1 MIGNFPQ
8 GIPLIFFHR
17 PICDAPEFNEPV
29 RFYIRENKKMFANM
43 KVATRLYWLVAGC
56 GVLLVAIGVLGLSGM
71 NSARAGLETVYND
84 RVVPLRDL
92 KLISDKYAVNIVD
105 TSHKTRNGN
114 ISMEQG
120 RKNVEDAQA
129 AIQKAW
135 SAYLATV
142 LVPRETELVDQI
154 LPLME
159 KANTATAHLL
169 GYLKTKDHDHLEA
182 FTIHELYPAIDPVTD
197 RISDLVDVQLVVA
210 KEEYDAASALYER
223 NLKIAVGAIILG
235 LLLGAGAAAFIVR
248 GLMHQLGGE
257 PSEVAAIVKSVAE
270 GELRH
275 HINVK
280 PGDESSVLAGVKIM
294 QERLSL
300 TIAQIH
306 GHAQQLASSAEQ
318 LSAASSQVAASSNE
332 QSTASSSMAAAV
344 EESSASQTSVAR
356 TAEEILGT
364 AQESSSRSADGTNSL
379 SALNASLNTT
389 ESSMGE
395 ISDTVMNFIGRA
407 QDIAEL
413 TQKVRDIAEQTN
425 LLALNAAIEAAR
437 AGEQGRGFVVVADEV
452 RKLAE
457 KSAEATGEIDAV
469 TQLLREQSGIVEN
482 TIAKGT
488 SSIRTSKNMMGNVS
502 NVLEGIN
509 GSVQRTTEGMSEI
522 SSAVR
527 EQAVAGLTLAKNVE
541 LIASMVEENNMA
553 VRHVSESAND
563 LLELSGKL
571 RSSVTYFKVA

>member
-1 MIGNFPQ
+1 
-8 GIPLIFFHR
+8 
-17 PICDAPEFNEPV
+17 
-29 RFYIRENKKMFANM
+29 MFTNM
-43 KVATRLYWLVAGC
+43 KVAARLYWMVALL
-56 GVLLVAIGVLGLSGM
+56 GVFLVAIGALGLSGM

-92 KLISDKYAVNIVD
+92 KLIADKYAVNIVD

-120 RKNVEDAQA
+120 RRNVEDAQA

-142 LVPRETELVDQI
+142 LVPRETALVNDI
-154 LPLME
+154 KPLME
-159 KANTATAHLL
+159 KADTATARLL
-169 GYLKTKDHDHLEA
+169 GYLKANDHDRIEA
-182 FTIHELYPAIDPVTD
+182 FTINEMYPVIDPVSD
-197 RISDLVDVQLVVA
+197 KISDLVEVQLVVA
-210 KEEYDAASALYER
+210 KEEYDAASSLYAR
-223 NLKIAVGAIILG
+223 NLKIAIGAIILG
-235 LLLGAGAAAFIVR
+235 LMLSAVAAVFIVR

-270 GELRH
+270 GDLRH
-275 HINVK
+275 YIKVK
-280 PGDESSVLAGVKIM
+280 PGDENSVLAGVKIM
-294 QERLSL
+294 QEQLSQ
-300 TIAQIH
+300 TITQIH

-318 LSAASSQVAASSNE
+318 LSSASSQVAASSNE
-332 QSTASSSMAAAV
+332 QSSASSSMAAAV
-344 EESSASQTSVAR
+344 EESSASQSSVAQ
-356 TAEEILGT
+356 TADEIYGT
-364 AQESSSRSADGTNSL
+364 AQDASSRSADGANSL
-379 SALNASLNTT
+379 SELCTSLNST
-389 ESSMGE
+389 ESSMVE
-395 ISDTVMNFIGRA
+395 IKDTVMNFIGRA

-437 AGEQGRGFVVVADEV
+437 AGEQGRGFAVVADEV

-488 SSIRTSKNMMGNVS
+488 SSIRASKDMMGNVS

-509 GSVQRTTEGMSEI
+509 GSVQRTTDGMSEI
-522 SSAVR
+522 NAAVR

-541 LIASMVEENNMA
+541 LIASMVEENNAA
-553 VRHVSESAND
+553 VQHVSESAND
-563 LLELSGKL
+563 LLELSDKL
-571 RSSVTYFKVA
+571 RSSVTYFKVS